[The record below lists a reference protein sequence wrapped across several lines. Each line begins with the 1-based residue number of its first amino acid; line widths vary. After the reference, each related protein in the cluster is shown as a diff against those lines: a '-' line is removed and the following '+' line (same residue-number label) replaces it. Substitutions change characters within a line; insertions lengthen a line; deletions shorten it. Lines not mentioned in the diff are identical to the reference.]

1 MSSELYNRIQAIT
14 DNAQRRKAIKALSEN
29 DKKSYVRY
37 QTNLR
42 QRKYMSNP
50 VNRTLAYVM
59 NAEYKKMVKVLH
71 PNRARQNRTKHAEY
85 MRMYRQ
91 VRKHK

>member
-1 MSSELYNRIQAIT
+1 MSSEIYNNIQAIT
-14 DNAQRRKAIKALSEN
+14 DFAQRRKAIKALSEN

-42 QRKYMSNP
+42 QRRYMSHP
-50 VNRTLAYVM
+50 VHRTLAYTL

-71 PNRARQNRTKHAEY
+71 PDKARQNRIKHAEY
-85 MRMYRQ
+85 MRQYRARN
-91 VRKHK
+91 VRM